1 MYFLKLLLIILL
13 IENFEFNVNVNIKYI
28 CIECDVY
35 V

>member
-28 CIECDVY
+28 GIECDVY